1 MNEYEE
7 IDYTIY
13 KLYLDVTEA
22 IATASQ
28 ADEIAA
34 LMALASKLAE
44 AYAEAHKLIK

>member
-1 MNEYEE
+1 MNEYEQ
-7 IDYTIY
+7 IDYAIY

-22 IATASQ
+22 IAIATE

-44 AYAEAHKLIK
+44 AYGEAHKLI